1 MFILEALEHYA
12 KTDRIAIRYH
22 DEQVRFAALDRM
34 ADAFAAY
41 LCRALPDDGRPIMIY
56 GHKQSVIPAC
66 MFGALKAGHGYI
78 PVDTTYPAD
87 RAAQI
92 LYDAQPSV
100 LVDLCASGLSAEH
113 TLSAETLTQILSQP
127 AAPAPRSGWLRT
139 EQTAYLLFTS
149 GSTGTP
155 KGVQITAG
163 NLAAFGEGVKPWFD
177 EMREGGAFLNE
188 ISYSFD
194 VSVCALYEALG
205 RGMTL
210 WTADLQTLSNPKAL
224 FALLK
229 EADLT
234 DWVSTP
240 SLAEL
245 CVQSESFR
253 KDLMPNLR
261 QFLFCGE
268 VLTKKLCG
276 EMFERF
282 PGVPVVNAYGPTETT
297 VLVTGAEM
305 TEKMLES
312 SEPLP
317 IGFAFSNC
325 EAGICDEA
333 GNALPDGEAGE
344 LRIYGKTVSPGYLGR
359 PELNARVFF
368 ENETGLRGYR
378 TGDLCKKTDGCIY
391 YLGRLD
397 NQIKL
402 NGFRVELEDVENNLV
417 KVRNVA
423 RAAVLPEMQN
433 GKVVSLTAYVLLEK
447 PDGEGSLQ
455 RARRIKKELSALVPS
470 YMVPRKIVAV
480 ESFPLNTNGKID
492 KKRLREQSAT

>member
-1 MFILEALEHYA
+1 MEILRKLRQYA
-12 KTDRIAIRYH
+12 KTDRTAIVYGEKSLSYR
-22 DEQVRFAALDRM
+22 DLNAWS
-34 ADAFAAY
+34 DAFAAY
-41 LCRALPDDGRPIMIY
+41 LREKQPGSKAPVLLY
-56 GHKQSVIPAC
+56 GHKDLEIPAC
-66 MFGALKAGHGYI
+66 MFGCLKAGRGYI
-78 PVDTTYPAD
+78 PVDVTYPPE
-87 RAAQI
+87 RVAQI
-92 LYDAQPSV
+92 EGLAKPG
-100 LVDLCASGLSAEH
+100 LVADF
-113 TLSAETLTQILSQP
+113 TETLQTPCLTMPALRRIL
-127 AAPAPRSGWLRT
+127 T
-139 EQTAYLLFTS
+139 EQAELAPETQWLKEDETAYILFTS

-163 NLAAFGEGVKPWFD
+163 NLAAFHEGAKPWFG

-305 TEKMLES
+305 TKKMLES

-325 EAGICDEA
+325 EADICDEA

-344 LRIYGKTVSPGYLGR
+344 LRICGKTVSPGYLGR

-368 ENETGLRGYR
+368 ENEAGLRGYR

-417 KVRNVA
+417 KVQNVA
-423 RAAVLPEMQN
+423 RAAVLPEMQD
-433 GKVVSLTAYVLLEK
+433 GKVVSLTAYVLLER

-455 RARRIKKELSALVPS
+455 RARRIKKELSAFVPS

>member
-1 MFILEALEHYA
+1 MEILRKLSQYA
-12 KTDRIAIRYH
+12 KTDRTAIVYGDKTLSYR
-22 DEQVRFAALDRM
+22 DLNAWS
-34 ADAFAAY
+34 DAFAAY
-41 LCRALPDDGRPIMIY
+41 LCETQLGSKAPVLLY
-56 GHKQSVIPAC
+56 GHKDLEIPAC
-66 MFGALKAGHGYI
+66 MFGCLKAGRAYI
-78 PVDTTYPAD
+78 PVDVTYPPE
-87 RAAQI
+87 RVAQI
-92 LYDAQPSV
+92 EALSSPG
-100 LVDLCASGLSAEH
+100 LVADFTGALETPGLSLSDLRDILAKPAE
-113 TLSAETLTQILSQP
+113 
-127 AAPAPRSGWLRT
+127 PAPEENWLK
-139 EQTAYLLFTS
+139 ENETAYMLFTS

-163 NLAAFGEGVKPWFD
+163 NLAAFHEGVKPWFD
-177 EMREGGAFLNE
+177 EMAEGGAFLNE

-210 WTADLQTLSNPKAL
+210 WTADLDTLSNPKAL

-229 EADLT
+229 EANLT

-268 VLTKKLCG
+268 VLTKKLCR
-276 EMFERF
+276 EIFERF

-305 TEKMLES
+305 TKEMLDS
-312 SEPLP
+312 NEPLP

-325 EAGICDEA
+325 EASICDAA
-333 GNALPDGEAGE
+333 GNELPDGEAGE
-344 LRIYGKTVSPGYLGR
+344 LRILGKTVSPGYLGR
-359 PELNARVFF
+359 PDLNARVFF
-368 ENETGLRGYR
+368 ENAAGLRGYR
-378 TGDLCKKTDGCIY
+378 TGDLCKRIDGCIY

-417 KVRNVA
+417 KVQNIA
-423 RAAVLPEMQN
+423 RAAVLPDMQD
-433 GKVVSLTAYVLLEK
+433 GKVVSLTAYVMLEK

-455 RARRIKKELSALVPS
+455 RSRRIKKELSAFVPS

-492 KKRLREQSAT
+492 KKRLRGQSAT

>member
-1 MFILEALEHYA
+1 MEILRKLRQYA
-12 KTDRIAIRYH
+12 KTDRTAIVYGEKTLSYRELN
-22 DEQVRFAALDRM
+22 DWS
-34 ADAFAAY
+34 DAFAAF
-41 LCRALPDDGRPIMIY
+41 LHRTQPESKAPVLLY
-56 GHKQSVIPAC
+56 GHKDLEIPAC
-66 MFGALKAGHGYI
+66 MFGCLKAGRGYI
-78 PVDTTYPAD
+78 PVDVTYPPE
-87 RAAQI
+87 RVAQI
-92 LYDAQPSV
+92 ETMAKPG
-100 LVDLCASGLSAEH
+100 LVVDFTGALQTPCLTLPELREILTEKAE
-113 TLSAETLTQILSQP
+113 P
-127 AAPAPRSGWLRT
+127 AVDENWLR
-139 EQTAYLLFTS
+139 EDETAYMLFTS

-163 NLAAFGEGVKPWFD
+163 NLAAFGEGVKPWFG
-177 EMREGGAFLNE
+177 EMQEGGAFLNE

-229 EADLT
+229 EANLT

-253 KDLMPNLR
+253 IDLMPNLR

-276 EMFERF
+276 EIFERF

-305 TEKMLES
+305 TKQMLES
-312 SEPLP
+312 GEPLP

-325 EAGICDEA
+325 EAEICGED
-333 GNALPDGEAGE
+333 GSALPDGEAGE
-344 LRIYGKTVSPGYLGR
+344 LRISGKTVSPGYLGR
-359 PELNARVFF
+359 PDLNARVFF
-368 ENETGLRGYR
+368 ENAAGLRGYR
-378 TGDLCKKTDGCIY
+378 TGDLCKKIDGCIY

-402 NGFRVELEDVENNLV
+402 NGFRVELEDVENNLG

-423 RAAVLPEMQN
+423 RAAVLPEMQD
-433 GKVVSLTAYVLLEK
+433 GKVVSLTAYVMLEK

-492 KKRLREQSAT
+492 KKRLREQSAM

>member
-1 MFILEALEHYA
+1 MEILRKLRQYA
-12 KTDRIAIRYH
+12 KTDRTAIVYGEKTLSYR
-22 DEQVRFAALDRM
+22 DLNAWS
-34 ADAFAAY
+34 DAFAAF
-41 LCRALPDDGRPIMIY
+41 LTNQQPESKAPVLLY
-56 GHKQSVIPAC
+56 GHKDLEIPAC
-66 MFGALKAGHGYI
+66 MFGCLKAGRGYI
-78 PVDTTYPAD
+78 PVDVTYPPE
-87 RAAQI
+87 RVAQI
-92 LYDAQPSV
+92 ETMAKPG
-100 LVDLCASGLSAEH
+100 LVVDFTGTLRTPCLSLSRLREILKEKAE
-113 TLSAETLTQILSQP
+113 
-127 AAPAPRSGWLRT
+127 AAPEENWLK
-139 EQTAYLLFTS
+139 EDETAYILFTS

-163 NLAAFGEGVKPWFD
+163 NLAAFHEGVKPWF
-177 EMREGGAFLNE
+177 EKMQEGGAFLNE

-229 EADLT
+229 EANLT

-253 KDLMPNLR
+253 RDLMPKLR

-276 EMFERF
+276 EIFERF

-305 TEKMLES
+305 TRDMLEAT
-312 SEPLP
+312 EPLP

-325 EAGICDEA
+325 EANICDEA

-344 LRIYGKTVSPGYLGR
+344 LRISGKTVSPGYLGR
-359 PELNARVFF
+359 PDLNARVFF
-368 ENETGLRGYR
+368 ENAVGLRGYR
-378 TGDLCKKTDGCIY
+378 TGDLCKRIDGCIY

-402 NGFRVELEDVENNLV
+402 NGFRVELEDVENNLG
-417 KVRNVA
+417 KVENVA
-423 RAAVLPEMQN
+423 RAAVLPEMQD
-433 GKVVSLTAYVLLEK
+433 GKVVSLTAYVMLEK

-455 RARRIKKELSALVPS
+455 RARRIRKELSRLVPS

-492 KKRLREQSAT
+492 KKRLREQRAT